1 MLLFGGCQDIVE
13 QQARVRGDPL
23 NPSFWLEPQ
32 QVPNQLNEMCLM
44 SFGPL
49 QEHVKYMLIELT
61 MAVDV
66 INSASEGVII
76 YLYSLINSYT
86 IFLKQKQADVT

>member
-1 MLLFGGCQDIVE
+1 M
-13 QQARVRGDPL
+13 
-23 NPSFWLEPQ
+23 N
-32 QVPNQLNEMCLM
+32 
-44 SFGPL
+44 
-49 QEHVKYMLIELT
+49 ELT